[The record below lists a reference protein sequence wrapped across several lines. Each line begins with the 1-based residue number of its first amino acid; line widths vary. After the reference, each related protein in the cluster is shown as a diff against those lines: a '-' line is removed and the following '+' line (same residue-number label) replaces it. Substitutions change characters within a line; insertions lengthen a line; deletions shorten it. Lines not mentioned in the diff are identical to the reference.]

1 MVFSPRRL
9 TRCSARTG
17 AYRIPKRCEYARKWG
32 PSHDALPA
40 FKKKSERGY
49 ALLKRIENEAKEK
62 DEAKKAKE
70 GHKPWQCFLRFL
82 KPWLLAI
89 VVVTL
94 LIPFQV

>member
-40 FKKKSERGY
+40 FKKKSARGY
-49 ALLKRIENEAKEK
+49 ELAKEK